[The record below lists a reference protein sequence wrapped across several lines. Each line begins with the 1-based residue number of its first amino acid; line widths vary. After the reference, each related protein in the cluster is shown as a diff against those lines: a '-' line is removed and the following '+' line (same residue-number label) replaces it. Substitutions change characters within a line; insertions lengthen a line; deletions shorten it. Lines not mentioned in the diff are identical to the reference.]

1 MTGRSDTALWTAAGA
16 AAATGAKARGEWCAS
31 GVSIDSRT
39 IEPGDLFVAIS
50 GPNFDGHDFVAD
62 ALAAGAVA
70 AVVHCPAERFA
81 DACDGERLLVVSD
94 TLSALGALGQAARDR
109 TGARIA
115 AVTGSVGKTGTKE
128 LLRLALDDQG
138 STFASEGN
146 LNNHWGLPLSLARI
160 PRETTFGVFEIG
172 MSGAGEIE
180 PLSRMARP
188 HVAIITTVAP
198 VHSAFFESVA
208 EIADAKAEV
217 LDGVEPGGIA
227 VLNCDNGFFNRLVDA
242 AKTAGVDDI
251 RTFGSGNSATA
262 RLLAVDLACDGSAI
276 TAELGGRRI
285 DYRLGVPGRHWV
297 TNSLAVLAAVD
308 ALGADAAAAATALAQ
323 MHGLKGRGQRHTVF
337 VPGGSFVLIDE
348 SYNASPVSVTAA
360 IEVLSQGRVSEGG
373 RRIAVL
379 GDMLELG
386 DESERLHTALAEN
399 LAAGQIDLVFTA
411 GQYTAALAE
420 ALPRTMRG
428 SHMSMTQKLA
438 PIVTAAVRPGDVVM
452 VKGSLGSRTG
462 LIVEALLGLGCDMDE
477 DDTQCTVNGE

>member
-1 MTGRSDTALWTAAGA
+1 MMSRSDTALWTAADA
-16 AAATGAKARGEWCAS
+16 AVATGAKARDEWCAS

-39 IEPGDLFVAIS
+39 LEPGDLFVAIS

-62 ALAAGAVA
+62 ALAAGAA
-70 AVVHCPAERFA
+70 AAIVHCPADRLT
-81 DACDGERLLVVSD
+81 DACDGERLLVVND
-94 TLSALGALGQAARDR
+94 TLNALEALGRAARER
-109 TGARIA
+109 TGAHIT

-128 LLRLALDDQG
+128 LLRLALDVQG

-146 LNNHWGLPLSLARI
+146 LNNHWGLPLSLARM

-172 MSGAGEIE
+172 MSAAGEIQL
-180 PLSRMARP
+180 LSKIARP
-188 HVAIITTVAP
+188 HVAIITTIAP
-198 VHSAFFESVA
+198 VHSAFFESVG
-208 EIADAKAEV
+208 EIADAKAEM
-217 LDGVEPGGIA
+217 LDGVEPGGVA
-227 VLNCDNGFFNRLVDA
+227 VLNCDNGYFNRLAAA
-242 AKTAGVDDI
+242 AKAAGVDDI

-262 RLLAVDLACDGSAI
+262 RLLTVDLASNGSAI
-276 TAELGGRRI
+276 TAEVDGRRI

-308 ALGADAAAAATALAQ
+308 ALGADTVAAAAALAR

-348 SYNASPVSVTAA
+348 SYNASPVSVAAA
-360 IEVLSQGRVSEGG
+360 IEVLGQGQLSEGG

-386 DESERLHTALAEN
+386 DESERLHTAIAEN

-420 ALPRTMRG
+420 ALPREMRG
-428 SHMSMTQKLA
+428 GHASMTQKLA
-438 PIVTAAVRPGDVVM
+438 PIVSAAVRPGDVVM

-462 LIVEALLGLGCDMDE
+462 LIVEALLGLSRDMDE
-477 DDTQCTVNGE
+477 DNTRCAVNGE